1 MLKITEKEN
10 MFVSA
15 VIVSAGNSTRMGG
28 INKQF
33 LELDGAPVIVNTI
46 AAFENSS
53 IIDEIIIVTRES
65 DIKDVTKIV
74 EEYDFHKVSSIVKG
88 GETRQLSVYEG
99 VINTSNIADLVVI
112 HDGARPLVSDRVITE
127 TIKVAAEYGA
137 AATGVKV
144 KDTVKV
150 VDDNDNIIDT
160 PDRAYM
166 RFIQT
171 PQVFDKKLYLDAVNN
186 VKNSK
191 DFTDDCKLIEAYG
204 ETVKFVDGD
213 YENIKITTPEDIE
226 LAESYLKR
234 RRKWLCLELVTDT
247 MFIVWLKVEN

>member
-10 MFVSA
+10 KVVSA
-15 VIVSAGNSTRMGG
+15 VIVSAGNSTWMGG

-33 LELDGAPVIVNTI
+33 LELDGAPVIINTI
-46 AAFENSS
+46 TMFQRCNM
-53 IIDEIIIVTRES
+53 IDEIVIVTRES
-65 DIKDVTKIV
+65 DV
-74 EEYDFHKVSSIVKG
+74 EEIAKLVEKYDLSKVFNIVVG

-99 VINTSNIADLVVI
+99 VTSTSNIADLVVI
-112 HDGARPLVSDRVITE
+112 HDGARPLVTVKVIEE
-127 TIKVAAEYGA
+127 TIKAAAKFGA

-144 KDTVKV
+144 KDTVKI

-171 PQVFDKKLYLDAVNN
+171 PQVFDKKLYLDAVKT
-186 VKNSK
+186 VENSK

-204 ETVKFVDGD
+204 RTVKFVDGD
-213 YENIKITTPEDIE
+213 YENIKITTPEDID

-234 RRKWLCLELVTDT
+234 RRGE
-247 MFIVWLKVEN
+247 

>member
-1 MLKITEKEN
+1 MLKITENEN
-10 MFVSA
+10 KIVSA

-33 LELDGAPVIVNTI
+33 LELDGVPVIVNTI
-46 AAFENSS
+46 TMFQRCDM
-53 IIDEIIIVTRES
+53 IDEIIIVTRES
-65 DIKDVTKIV
+65 EIDAVAKLV
-74 EEYDFHKVSSIVKG
+74 EKYDFYKVNNIVAG

-99 VINTSNIADLVVI
+99 VTSTSNITDLVVI
-112 HDGARPLVSDRVITE
+112 HDGARPLVSNEVIEE
-127 TIKVAAEYGA
+127 TIKTAAKFGA

-144 KDTVKV
+144 KDTVKI
-150 VDDNDNIIDT
+150 VDDNDNIIET

-171 PQVFDKKLYLDAVNN
+171 PQVFDKKLYLNAVKT
-186 VKNSK
+186 VENSK

-204 ETVKFVDGD
+204 KTVKFVDGD

-234 RRKWLCLELVTDT
+234 RRGL
-247 MFIVWLKVEN
+247 

>member
-10 MFVSA
+10 KIVSA

-46 AAFENSS
+46 SMFQCCHM
-53 IIDEIIIVTRES
+53 IDEIVIVTRES
-65 DIKDVTKIV
+65 DIDEIAKLV
-74 EEYDFHKVSSIVKG
+74 EKYDFYKVNNIVSG
-88 GETRQLSVYEG
+88 GETRQLSVYNG
-99 VINTSNIADLVVI
+99 VVNTMKNADIVAV
-112 HDGARPLVSDRVITE
+112 HDGARPLVTVKVIEE
-127 TIKVAAEYGA
+127 TIKAAAEFGA

-144 KDTVKV
+144 KDTVKI
-150 VDDNDNIIDT
+150 VDENDNIIDT
-160 PDRAYM
+160 PDRTYL

-171 PQVFDKKLYLDAVNN
+171 PQVFDKKLYLDAVNT

-204 ETVKFVDGD
+204 KTVKFVDGD

-226 LAESYLKR
+226 LAENYLKR
-234 RRKWLCLELVTDT
+234 RR
-247 MFIVWLKVEN
+247 M

>member
-1 MLKITEKEN
+1 MSDITVKNN

-33 LELDGAPVIVNTI
+33 LELDGMPVIAHSI
-46 AAFENSS
+46 SAFQKCKYV
-53 IIDEIIIVTRES
+53 DEIVIVTRES
-65 DIKDVTKIV
+65 DI
-74 EEYDFHKVSSIVKG
+74 EEIKNLINKYSFTKVSSVVCG
-88 GETRQLSVYEG
+88 GETRQLSVFNG
-99 VINTSNIADLVVI
+99 IIKTSNDAQIVAI
-112 HDGARPLVSDRVITE
+112 HDGARPLVSVKIIEE
-127 TIKVAAEYGA
+127 TIKATAEYGA

-150 VDDNDNIIDT
+150 VDDNDNIVDT

-171 PQVFDKKLYLDAVNN
+171 PQVFDKKLYLDAV
-186 VKNSK
+186 VSVENSN
-191 DFTDDCKLIEAYG
+191 DFTDDCKLLEAYG
-204 ETVKFVDGD
+204 KTVKFVDGD

-226 LAESYLKR
+226 LAENYLKR
-234 RRKWLCLELVTDT
+234 RRD
-247 MFIVWLKVEN
+247 NNA

>member
-10 MFVSA
+10 KVVSA

-33 LELDGAPVIVNTI
+33 LELDGVPVIVNTI
-46 AAFENSS
+46 TMFQRCNM
-53 IIDEIIIVTRES
+53 IDEIIIVTRES
-65 DIKDVTKIV
+65 EIDAVAKLV
-74 EEYDFHKVSSIVKG
+74 EKYDFYKVNNIVAG

-99 VINTSNIADLVVI
+99 VTSTSNITDLVVI
-112 HDGARPLVSDRVITE
+112 HDGARPLVTVKVIEE
-127 TIKVAAEYGA
+127 TIKAAAEFGA
-137 AATGVKV
+137 SATGVKV

-160 PDRAYM
+160 PDRTYM

-171 PQVFDKKLYLDAVNN
+171 PQVFDKKLYLDAVNT
-186 VKNSK
+186 VENSK
-191 DFTDDCKLIEAYG
+191 DFTDDCKLLEAYG
-204 ETVKFVDGD
+204 KTVKFVDGD
-213 YENIKITTPEDIE
+213 YENIKITTPEDVE

-234 RRKWLCLELVTDT
+234 RRGE
-247 MFIVWLKVEN
+247 

>member
-10 MFVSA
+10 KVVSA

-33 LELDGAPVIVNTI
+33 LELDGAPVIVDTI
-46 AAFENSS
+46 TIFQRCYM
-53 IIDEIIIVTRES
+53 IDEIIIVTRES
-65 DIKDVTKIV
+65 EIDAVAKLVEKHDFYKVNNIV
-74 EEYDFHKVSSIVKG
+74 AG

-99 VINTSNIADLVVI
+99 VTSTSNITDLVVI
-112 HDGARPLVSDRVITE
+112 HDGARPLVTVKVIEE
-127 TIKVAAEYGA
+127 TIKAAAEFGA

-160 PDRAYM
+160 PDRTYM

-171 PQVFDKKLYLDAVNN
+171 PQVFDKKLYLDAVNTVEN
-186 VKNSK
+186 NK
-191 DFTDDCKLIEAYG
+191 DFTDDCKLLEAYG
-204 ETVKFVDGD
+204 KTVKFVDGD
-213 YENIKITTPEDIE
+213 YENIKITTPEDVE

-234 RRKWLCLELVTDT
+234 RRGE
-247 MFIVWLKVEN
+247 

>member
-10 MFVSA
+10 KLISA

-33 LELDGAPVIVNTI
+33 LELDGVPVIVNTI
-46 AAFENSS
+46 TMFQRCNM
-53 IIDEIIIVTRES
+53 IDEIIIVTRES
-65 DIKDVTKIV
+65 EIDAVAKLV
-74 EEYDFHKVSSIVKG
+74 EKYDFYKVNNIVAG

-99 VINTSNIADLVVI
+99 VTSTLNITDLVVI
-112 HDGARPLVSDRVITE
+112 HDGARPLVTVKVIEE
-127 TIKVAAEYGA
+127 TIKAAAEFGA

-160 PDRAYM
+160 PDRTYM

-171 PQVFDKKLYLDAVNN
+171 PQVFDKKLYLDAVNT
-186 VKNSK
+186 VENSK
-191 DFTDDCKLIEAYG
+191 DFTDDCKLLEAYG
-204 ETVKFVDGD
+204 KTIKFVDGD
-213 YENIKITTPEDIE
+213 YENIKITTPEDVE
-226 LAESYLKR
+226 LAESYFKR
-234 RRKWLCLELVTDT
+234 RRGE
-247 MFIVWLKVEN
+247 

>member
-10 MFVSA
+10 KVVSA

-33 LELDGAPVIVNTI
+33 LELDGVPVIVNTI
-46 AAFENSS
+46 KMFQRCNM
-53 IIDEIIIVTRES
+53 IDEIIIVTRES
-65 DIKDVTKIV
+65 EIDAVAKLV
-74 EEYDFHKVSSIVKG
+74 EKYDFYKVNNIVAG

-99 VINTSNIADLVVI
+99 VTSTSNIADLVVI
-112 HDGARPLVSDRVITE
+112 HDGARPLVTVKVIEE
-127 TIKVAAEYGA
+127 TIKAAAEYGA

-171 PQVFDKKLYLDAVNN
+171 PQVFDKKLYLDAVAS
-186 VKNSK
+186 VENSK
-191 DFTDDCKLIEAYG
+191 DFTDDCKLLEAYG
-204 ETVKFVDGD
+204 KTVKYVDGD

-226 LAESYLKR
+226 LAENYLKR
-234 RRKWLCLELVTDT
+234 RRD
-247 MFIVWLKVEN
+247 NNA

>member
-10 MFVSA
+10 MVVSA

-33 LELDGAPVIVNTI
+33 LELNGAPVLANTI
-46 AAFENSS
+46 TAFQKSS

-65 DIKDVTKIV
+65 DIDAVAKLVDKYEFTKVANIV
-74 EEYDFHKVSSIVKG
+74 AG
-88 GETRQLSVYEG
+88 GETRQLSVYNG
-99 VINTSNIADLVVI
+99 VISASNIADLVVI

-127 TIKVAAEYGA
+127 TVKSAAEFGA

-160 PDRAYM
+160 PDRTYM

-171 PQVFDKKLYLDAVNN
+171 PQVFKKDLYLDAVNT
-186 VKNSK
+186 VENSK
-191 DFTDDCKLIEAYG
+191 DFTDDCKLLEAYG
-204 ETVKFVDGD
+204 KTVKFIDGD

-234 RRKWLCLELVTDT
+234 RGV
-247 MFIVWLKVEN
+247 

>member
-10 MFVSA
+10 MVVSA

-33 LELDGAPVIVNTI
+33 LELNGTPVIANTI
-46 AAFENSS
+46 TAFQRSS
-53 IIDEIIIVTRES
+53 IIDEIIIVTREC
-65 DIKDVTKIV
+65 DIDAVAKLVDKYEFTKVANIV
-74 EEYDFHKVSSIVKG
+74 AG
-88 GETRQLSVYEG
+88 GETRQLSVYNG
-99 VINTSNIADLVVI
+99 VISASNVADLVVI

-127 TIKVAAEYGA
+127 TVKSAAEFGA

-160 PDRAYM
+160 PDRTYM

-171 PQVFDKKLYLDAVNN
+171 PQVFKKDLYLDAVNT
-186 VKNSK
+186 VENSK
-191 DFTDDCKLIEAYG
+191 DFTDDCKLLEAYG
-204 ETVKFVDGD
+204 KTVKFIDGD

-234 RRKWLCLELVTDT
+234 RGE
-247 MFIVWLKVEN
+247 

>member
-1 MLKITEKEN
+1 MLNITEKEN

-28 INKQF
+28 LNKQF

-46 AAFENSS
+46 ASFENSS

-65 DIKDVTKIV
+65 DIEDVAKLV
-74 EEYDFHKVSSIVKG
+74 KKYAFHKVSNIVKG

-99 VINTSNIADLVVI
+99 VVKTSNITDLIVI
-112 HDGARPLVSDRVITE
+112 HDGARPLVSDRVITG
-127 TIKVAAEYGA
+127 TIKIAAKFGA

-150 VDDNDNIIDT
+150 VDDNDNIVDT
-160 PDRAYM
+160 PNRAYM

-171 PQVFDKKLYLDAVNN
+171 PQVFDKKLYLDAVTTI
-186 VKNSK
+186 KNSK

-204 ETVKFVDGD
+204 RTVKFVDGD

-234 RRKWLCLELVTDT
+234 RRK
-247 MFIVWLKVEN
+247 